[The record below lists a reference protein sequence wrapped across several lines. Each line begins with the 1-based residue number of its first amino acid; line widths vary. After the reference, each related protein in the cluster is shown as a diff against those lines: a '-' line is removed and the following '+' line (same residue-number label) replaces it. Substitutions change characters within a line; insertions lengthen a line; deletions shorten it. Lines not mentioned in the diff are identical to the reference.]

1 MGISPVLDEISFK
14 IFLRHSLD
22 IGSLVFTLLGWAY
35 ILTSEFLCAGLN
47 FETFDC
53 VTFWFPGSAS
63 ETSGLV
69 LLKAWKKHGS
79 GSGKQKRKRKQLM
92 ADLWKRK
99 RRKNLPLFHHWLSG
113 VIVSWW
119 VPLKG
124 FLLGF
129 SQRCGSREICFHICF
144 RFKVYFF

>member
-1 MGISPVLDEISFK
+1 MSVSLVFCYFLTKIRQIWGYFHFWMTYLSEILLVCYFLSEIRKIWGYLHFWMIYLSE

-69 LLKAWKKHGS
+69 YPH
-79 GSGKQKRKRKQLM
+79 
-92 ADLWKRK
+92 
-99 RRKNLPLFHHWLSG
+99 FHHIYSIGLPFPCLQLS
-113 VIVSWW
+113 ID
-119 VPLKG
+119 
-124 FLLGF
+124 LLC
-129 SQRCGSREICFHICF
+129 SAS
-144 RFKVYFF
+144 